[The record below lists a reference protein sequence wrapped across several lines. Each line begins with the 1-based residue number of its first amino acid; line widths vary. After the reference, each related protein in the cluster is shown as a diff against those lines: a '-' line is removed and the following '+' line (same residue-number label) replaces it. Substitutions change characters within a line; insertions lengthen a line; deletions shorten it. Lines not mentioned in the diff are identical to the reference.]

1 MKKEAGGKT
10 VVRRIIV
17 TGGSRGIGAAA
28 VRRFVKAGDRAAFLY
43 HSSVEKAEALSAE
56 TGALSFR
63 CDIGDPLSCRIGI
76 RSALAAL
83 GGCDVLVNNAGISLV
98 GLFTDASEA
107 DYDRIMSVNVGGA
120 YRCTQEVLPFMIREK
135 KGAIVNVSSMWGV
148 SGASCEVLYSAS
160 KAALIGM
167 TKALAKELGPSG
179 ITVNCVA
186 PGVIDTEMNAAL
198 TESDRAALADETP
211 LCRIG
216 TPEEVA
222 EVIFFLSSASFVT
235 GQVLSADGGFTV

>member
-1 MKKEAGGKT
+1 M
-10 VVRRIIV
+10 RRVIV

-28 VRRFVKAGDRAAFLY
+28 VRRFVKAGDRVAFLY
-43 HSSVEKAEALSAE
+43 RNSVEKAEALAAE
-56 TGALSFR
+56 TGALPFR
-63 CDIGDPLSCRIGI
+63 CDIGDPLSCRIGV

-98 GLFTDASEA
+98 GLFTDATDA
-107 DYDRIMSVNVGGA
+107 DFDRITSVNVGGMF
-120 YRCTQEVLPFMIREK
+120 RCTQEILPSMIREK
-135 KGAIVNVSSMWGV
+135 SGAIVNISSMWGV
-148 SGASCEVLYSAS
+148 SGASCEVLYSAT
-160 KAALIGM
+160 KAAVIGM

-198 TESDRAALADETP
+198 TDADRAALADETP

-222 EVIFFLSSASFVT
+222 EVIFYLSSASFVT

>member
-1 MKKEAGGKT
+1 MRETALRK
-10 VVRRIIV
+10 III

-28 VRRFVKAGDRAAFLY
+28 VRRFTAAGDRTAFLY
-43 HSSVEKAEALSAE
+43 RNSVEKAEALAKE
-56 TGALSFR
+56 TGALPFR
-63 CDIGDPLSCRIGI
+63 CDVGDPLSCRIGI

-83 GGCDVLVNNAGISLV
+83 GGCDVLVNNAGISLI
-98 GLFTDASEA
+98 GLFTDAGEK

-120 YRCTQEVLPFMIREK
+120 YRCTQEVLPSMISEK
-135 KGAIVNVSSMWGV
+135 KGSIVNISSMWGV

-198 TESDRAALADETP
+198 SDEIRASLADETP
-211 LCRIG
+211 LCRVG